1 MKPYYYCSNLV
12 GLDSAWR
19 NRLPND
25 HDPVSV
31 WSDLLTWRS
40 HIFSAITHNFQWS
53 EPNDLALLH
62 DKPWTA
68 IRMARAAR
76 KHNMKDVSCNLNDFK
91 LLILLQI
98 NFWVC

>member
-1 MKPYYYCSNLV
+1 M
-12 GLDSAWR
+12 
-19 NRLPND
+19 PNE
-25 HDPVSV
+25 HDPVSI

-53 EPNDLALLH
+53 EPTALATLH

-76 KHNMKDVSCNLNDFK
+76 KHKMKDVS
-91 LLILLQI
+91 
-98 NFWVC
+98 